1 MSEDVGRWLL
11 LDRKYYDPQLGRQQK
26 SGIDDS
32 LSGRT
37 PMPRKTTQLTRL
49 FHELRRERIRF
60 SYQLSISRHRC
71 HVLQPGPSRP
81 NAAGRIEQ
89 GLVEHQTAE
98 SWIHAAVS

>member
-1 MSEDVGRWLL
+1 MSEDVGRWLF
-11 LDRKYYDPQLGRQQK
+11 LDRKYYDPRLSRQQK

-60 SYQLSISRHRC
+60 SYQLGISSEMPC
-71 HVLQPGPSRP
+71 AQPGPNRP
-81 NAAGRIEQ
+81 NAASRIEQ
-89 GLVEHQTAE
+89 GLVVVDRT
-98 SWIHAAVS
+98 